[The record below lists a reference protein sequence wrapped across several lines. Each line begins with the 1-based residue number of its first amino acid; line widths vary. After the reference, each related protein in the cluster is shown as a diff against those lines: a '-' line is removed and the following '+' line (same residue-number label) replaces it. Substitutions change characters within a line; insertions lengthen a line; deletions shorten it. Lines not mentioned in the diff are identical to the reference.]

1 MSENLIGAT
10 TAVFP
15 IRLSVAVAS
24 PVDVEWATRD
34 GSAVAGLDY
43 KAAAGTVTFLPGET
57 EKQIEVQVYGQAI
70 TPADDKVFFI
80 RLNPPSN
87 AVLVDAILTCTI
99 NIIDDQGTPS
109 VAVVVAEG
117 RHGPKGDPGLSAYEQ
132 AVLMGYTGTLTEWM
146 DHIADA
152 SKAADRAG
160 DHAVSAA
167 EDALKAQNAA
177 KKAVFAGVVF
187 PTTAEGVDPVLGVQN
202 GAYFNVRSPLSE
214 HYIDEYQNINGV
226 AVATGKS
233 YPTSDHFQN
242 ISEHTALPFVDS
254 TSYKLNQRVVLAN
267 GDIVKST
274 IDGNTN
280 DPNVD
285 MTGWEL
291 PQARDVFDE
300 SGLSQ
305 QEIND
310 KRKKNPFDF
319 GAVGDG
325 IANDIETIRATINAR
340 GEITSGIFY
349 CELNSDDDTLV
360 IPDGFVL
367 NCSSD
372 SKFIYDFWGSP
383 LFALIGNNGSG
394 IKGHN
399 IEYRGV
405 YDASIGLTTR
415 TFKSYS
421 RAIVRHRYCADI
433 VVLGGNNNSIIGTH
447 SGTNPQNIG
456 VLFEPN
462 ADGSL
467 AKNNT
472 ADISANYRCQS
483 IVSSGQIGFDF
494 KVNQG
499 VLATNSQALY
509 GPAHAIYDVQE
520 VISKDG
526 KYTIIDTGEY
536 SDSVNMTE
544 THTLSLKYAE
554 SVVAEINSS
563 RSAGPLN
570 FAGCTGCTFNLT
582 SVYDGIVATA
592 SVGHIFYTSINGRVE
607 PSDGNTINANIL
619 LTGAAH
625 NGRIYDSSFGASVA
639 PITGTVANISFLRTV
654 DGTHGHALKI
664 GDTGGVFNITSTQKG
679 DTNRPII
686 EFSGGNSNTAN
697 INVIEGGSRIVYAS
711 GVGNVVNLKGNIP
724 TVQSNIPTAGNTSNV
739 VMPSYKNRLTTSQVT
754 NPSFSIQL
762 PPKFGVYLVSLK
774 LATAGSNHA
783 RSGVWLVNHDDTST
797 FDFAS
802 CQLIGVQITKGAGD
816 SIPTSLDLTVNST
829 GLLSVASASK
839 LNFYILDYGFL
850 AIA

>member
-1 MSENLIGAT
+1 MLQPTRLISTPFAQEGEKTEIQNVTGEFDNSATYRLGFPPLTMQSIRSGGKPPKGTDFNGVLFDITENISFLCKGGRYQYNAGLSTLIGGYPEGSNLLLDDNVTEVVSTVAGNQNNPNTDMTGWVLKPNKT
-10 TAVFP
+10 TAVN
-15 IRLSVAVAS
+15 V
-24 PVDVEWATRD
+24 
-34 GSAVAGLDY
+34 
-43 KAAAGTVTFLPGET
+43 
-57 EKQIEVQVYGQAI
+57 
-70 TPADDKVFFI
+70 
-80 RLNPPSN
+80 
-87 AVLVDAILTCTI
+87 
-99 NIIDDQGTPS
+99 
-109 VAVVVAEG
+109 
-117 RHGPKGDPGLSAYEQ
+117 
-132 AVLMGYTGTLTEWM
+132 
-146 DHIADA
+146 ADA
-152 SKAADRAG
+152 SG
-160 DHAVSAA
+160 ETQQQV
-167 EDALKAQNAA
+167 NY
-177 KKAVFAGVVF
+177 
-187 PTTAEGVDPVLGVQN
+187 N
-202 GAYFNVRSPLSE
+202 GGSKWHSRV
-214 HYIDEYQNINGV
+214 G
-226 AVATGKS
+226 G
-233 YPTSDHFQN
+233 
-242 ISEHTALPFVDS
+242 
-254 TSYKLNQRVVLAN
+254 YKENERVVLAN

-274 IDGNTN
+274 VNGNAN

-325 IANDIETIRATINAR
+325 IANDIEAIRATINAR

-433 VVLGGNNNSIIGTH
+433 IVLGGNNNSIIGTH

-697 INVIEGGSRIVYAS
+697 INVIEGGSRIVYTS

-774 LATAGSNHA
+774 LATADSNHA
-783 RSGVWLVNHDDTST
+783 RSGVWLVNHDDSST